1 MEKLPQILQNKRE
14 TAQAYQSF
22 FADFAEIEFIDEPK
36 DCVSNFWLNAILLK
50 DVQARE
56 AFLKETN
63 ESKVMTRPAWVLM
76 NELQMYKDCITA
88 NLSVSQEISDRL
100 VNIPSSVR

>member
-1 MEKLPQILQNKRE
+1 MEKLPGILKNKR
-14 TAQAYQSF
+14 AIAMAYQSY
-22 FADFAEIEFIDEPK
+22 FAKFDEIEFIKEPK

-56 AFLKETN
+56 SFLKETN
-63 ESKVMTRPAWVLM
+63 ENKVMTRPAWILM
-76 NELQMYKDCITA
+76 NELQMYKDCVA
-88 NLSVSQEISDRL
+88 ADLSVSQDVADRL